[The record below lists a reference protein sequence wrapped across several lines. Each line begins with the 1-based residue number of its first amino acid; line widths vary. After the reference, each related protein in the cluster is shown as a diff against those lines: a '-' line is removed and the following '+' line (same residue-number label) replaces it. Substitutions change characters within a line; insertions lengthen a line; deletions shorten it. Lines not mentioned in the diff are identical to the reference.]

1 MAEKFNGVE
10 VKGRGFAENRRFDLF
25 PKNGEKEK
33 SEARVTLLYGR
44 NGSGKTTLAA
54 AFRAVDPTTAD
65 SQLEVSFVKEDG
77 TTLPAAD
84 CDEAFKRSIAVFDE
98 KYVDKKIRLKSDT
111 KGLGTIVLFSDLID
125 IDGQI
130 ETIKKE
136 KGKTESELTKLD
148 QELLG
153 YSDPKDVRS
162 PEYHLARIIE
172 NMKNTWAEKVR
183 DARKASRKPPV
194 SEGFALETA
203 RMKCKTAKQD
213 VAKEIAKCSA
223 DLESL
228 ARIGDVG
235 DMPPVVQL
243 SLDGFDETAFLQL
256 LNRHVEKPVLSER
269 EKRIMSLLED
279 AHGNRIDEIR
289 EVFHDP
295 GTGYCPYCFR
305 DITAAEKSDLVGSVE
320 KVLNKEVED
329 YQNVLSMVVFPNFLF
344 DYGRYRIIDPVIAEE
359 VQKAV
364 AECAEK
370 VGRYREDVAA
380 KSGNVYSVAAFQERG
395 LTAAVAAANEKIRAM
410 EAKRESA
417 SAMAKRKSAIEAD
430 LLRLYTEE
438 AHYGMA
444 KDYAAYEKQLAER
457 SARDKKR
464 DELDQLVSSLQNK
477 IDGLES
483 KKAGTDIAV
492 ECINDSLNY
501 IFASKDRFQV
511 KTKDGAYVLK
521 SRGHDVLPADVSTGE
536 RHILALAYFFVDIM
550 ANHAR
555 KDFYKDE
562 RLLVIDDPVSSYD
575 QENRIGVYSFLMR
588 VMQKV
593 LAGNKASRILL
604 MTHDLYTVVG
614 LMRAVGMLTDNCPGV
629 PKFAV
634 RCLEMR
640 PGGLMDFRPNGRDE
654 YGMLLNAVY
663 QFAKDKA
670 TDASLTIGNEMRRVL
685 EAYSSFLYQMDFANL
700 FGPDFKSRLR
710 DLGPYLMSR
719 IDRLVLNDESHMRDR
734 ARSLAVDGSFFAAI
748 ADEEKQQTAQD
759 VLCLLYLL
767 DPLHVRRHFQVCGE
781 QGVDAQ
787 AEKDIKAWIKEREDK
802 LPKAKAV

>member
-25 PKNGEKEK
+25 PKDGEKEK

-54 AFRAVDPTTAD
+54 AFKAVDPAAAD
-65 SQLEVSFVKEDG
+65 SQLAVSFVKEDG

-98 KYVDKKIRLKSDT
+98 KYVDKKIRLKADA

-130 ETIKKE
+130 ETTKKE
-136 KGKTESELTKLD
+136 KGKAESELAQLE
-148 QELLG
+148 QELLDYG
-153 YSDPKDVRS
+153 DQGNIRS
-162 PEYHLARIIE
+162 PKYHFARMVE

-183 DARKASRKPPV
+183 VARKGSRKPPV
-194 SEGFALETA
+194 SEGFVLETA
-203 RMKCKTAKQD
+203 KMKCKTAKQD
-213 VAKEIAKCSA
+213 VAKEIAKCTA

-235 DMPPVVQL
+235 DIPPVAQL
-243 SLDGFDETAFLQL
+243 SLDGFDEAAFLQL

-269 EKRIMSLLED
+269 EKRIMSLLEG
-279 AHGNRIDEIR
+279 AHGNRIDEIKD
-289 EVFHDP
+289 VFHDP

-329 YQNVLSMVVFPNFLF
+329 YQDALSAVVFPLF
-344 DYGRYRIIDPVIAEE
+344 SFEYERYRIVDPVIAEE
-359 VQKAV
+359 VKKAV
-364 AECAEK
+364 AECAERA
-370 VGRYREDVAA
+370 GRYHDDVVA
-380 KSGNVYSVAAFQERG
+380 KIGNVYSAAVFQDRG

-417 SAMAKRKSAIEAD
+417 SEMAKRKSAIEAD

-444 KDYAAYEKQLAER
+444 KDYAAYEKQTAER
-457 SARDKKR
+457 AEREKKR
-464 DELDQLVSSLQNK
+464 EESVQLVKSLQGK

-511 KTKDGAYVLK
+511 QTKDGAYVLK

-588 VMQKV
+588 VMQKI

-604 MTHDLYTVVG
+604 MTHDLYTVIG
-614 LMRAVGMLTDNCPGV
+614 LMRAVGMLTDNCPGG

-640 PGGLMDFRPNGRDE
+640 PGELVDFRLKKRDE
-654 YGMLLNAVY
+654 YGVLLNAVY
-663 QFAKDKA
+663 RFAKDK
-670 TDASLTIGNEMRRVL
+670 TSDASLTIGNEMRRVL
-685 EAYSSFLYQMDFANL
+685 EAYSSFLYHMDFADL
-700 FGPDFKSRLR
+700 FGPEFKSRLGV
-710 DLGPYLMSR
+710 LGPYLMSR
-719 IDRLVLNDESHMRDR
+719 IDRLVLNDESHMEDR

-748 ADEEKQQTAQD
+748 TDEEKQQTAQD
-759 VLCLLYLL
+759 VLCLLYIL

-781 QGVDAQ
+781 QGVDTQ

-802 LPKAKAV
+802 IPKGKTA